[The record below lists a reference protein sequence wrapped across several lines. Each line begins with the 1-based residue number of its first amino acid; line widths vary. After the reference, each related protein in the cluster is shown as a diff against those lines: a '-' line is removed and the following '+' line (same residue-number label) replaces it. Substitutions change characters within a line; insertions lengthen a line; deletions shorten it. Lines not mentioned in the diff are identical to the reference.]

1 MKILTLKCLAQ
12 KFFFIA
18 ALFWGLA
25 GFVCPV
31 AVQAASFSL
40 QAGTSTSGSAQTAKT
55 PPVRQDRF
63 MGTGNSSTGG
73 FSTTYTDPQTGD
85 IITRVI
91 PPAPQDTQQTPV
103 PIYIYP
109 QVEPQWPPKNNA
121 QPQPVPVPRVPE
133 PYAPKPP
140 SNPSLYNSYG
150 Q

>member
-1 MKILTLKCLAQ
+1 MPILSLKHLPCKI
-12 KFFFIA
+12 FFVA
-18 ALFWGLA
+18 ALFF
-25 GFVCPV
+25 GFGIFADPAC
-31 AVQAASFSL
+31 AQAESFL
-40 QAGTSTSGSAQTAKT
+40 LRAGTKSSTSAPTPKSAPA
-55 PPVRQDRF
+55 RQDSF

-91 PPAPQDTQQTPV
+91 PPAPQETQQTPV

-133 PYAPKPP
+133 PYAPKAP
-140 SNPSLYNSYG
+140 SNPSLYNPNG
-150 Q
+150 R

>member
-1 MKILTLKCLAQ
+1 MTILSLKYRVW
-12 KFFFIA
+12 KFFFVVTLFFSLGVYAGLTA
-18 ALFWGLA
+18 A
-25 GFVCPV
+25 
-31 AVQAASFSL
+31 QAASFSL
-40 QAGTSTSGSAQTAKT
+40 GAGTSTSGSAQKT
-55 PPVRQDRF
+55 KAPPARQDSF
-63 MGTGNSSTGG
+63 LGTGNNSTGG
-73 FSTTYTDPQTGD
+73 FSTTYPDPQTGD

-91 PPAPQDTQQTPV
+91 PPAPQETQQTPV

-121 QPQPVPVPRVPE
+121 QPQPVPVPRVQE